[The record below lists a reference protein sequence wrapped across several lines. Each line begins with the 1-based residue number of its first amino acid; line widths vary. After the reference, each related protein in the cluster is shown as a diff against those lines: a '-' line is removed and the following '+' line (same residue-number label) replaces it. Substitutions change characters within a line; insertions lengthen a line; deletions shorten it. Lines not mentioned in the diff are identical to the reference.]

1 MATTKCLLYCTKA
14 IKHYSVGHLIFNS
27 DDLTLNPDTNKYVF
41 GDSCYLM
48 ASENSYGK
56 DNFLN
61 GKIVAECEVE
71 TKEICFEKISNGVGY
86 DYHYTLPNGDYIN
99 GSCLSDVEMQ
109 NYLGEKNGY
118 ALFIKNIK
126 TKILSFDKD
135 CIFKKPHGNET
146 ITRAPQNMQWCF
158 DRRGNRYALISI
170 RPEWLCKILNGEKT
184 IEIRKKV
191 LKGMCD
197 DE

>member
-14 IKHYSVGHLIFNS
+14 KPYLIEYENDNDYIS
-27 DDLTLNPDTNKYVF
+27 YLEYRLEESLKDLCFEEKI
-41 GDSCYLM
+41 
-48 ASENSYGK
+48 
-56 DNFLN
+56 LN
-61 GKIVAECEVE
+61 GKIVVECEVE

-86 DYHYTLPNGDYIN
+86 DYHYTLPNGDYID

-118 ALFIKNIK
+118 ALFIKNLK

-135 CIFKKPHGNET
+135 CIFKKPHGNEV

-158 DRRGNRYALISI
+158 DRRGNRYVLISI
-170 RPEWLCKILNGEKT
+170 RPEWLCKILNEEKT
-184 IEIRKKV
+184 IEIRRKV

>member
-1 MATTKCLLYCTKA
+1 MATTKCLLYCTKG
-14 IKHYSVGHLIFNS
+14 KPYLF
-27 DDLTLNPDTNKYVF
+27 DLKGCKVKQRYMCEKSILGEP
-41 GDSCYLM
+41 
-48 ASENSYGK
+48 
-56 DNFLN
+56 LN
-61 GKIVAECEVE
+61 GKIVAECEVK

-118 ALFIKNIK
+118 ALHIKNLK
-126 TKILSFDKD
+126 TKMLSFDKD
-135 CIFKKPHGNET
+135 CIFKKPHGNEV

-170 RPEWLCKILNGEKT
+170 RPEWLCKILNEEKT

>member
-14 IKHYSVGHLIFNS
+14 KPYLIEYENDNDYIS
-27 DDLTLNPDTNKYVF
+27 YLEYRLEESPKDLCFEEKI
-41 GDSCYLM
+41 
-48 ASENSYGK
+48 
-56 DNFLN
+56 LN

-71 TKEICFEKISNGVGY
+71 TKRIQMVGDEMELWFETLDGENVEY
-86 DYHYTLPNGDYIN
+86 D
-99 GSCLSDVEMQ
+99 SCLEFDQ
-109 NYLGEKNGY
+109 FDTYLSSNDYKGY
-118 ALFIKNIK
+118 ALFIKNLKPIM
-126 TKILSFDKD
+126 LSFDKD

-158 DRRGNRYALISI
+158 DRFGNRYALISI

>member
-14 IKHYSVGHLIFNS
+14 IKHYSVGHLIFNL

-71 TKEICFEKISNGVGY
+71 TKQIQMVGDEMELWFETLDGENVEY
-86 DYHYTLPNGDYIN
+86 D
-99 GSCLSDVEMQ
+99 SCLEFDQ
-109 NYLGEKNGY
+109 FDTYLSSNDYKGY
-118 ALFIKNIK
+118 ALFIKNLK
-126 TKILSFDKD
+126 PKMLSFDKD

>member
-1 MATTKCLLYCTKA
+1 MATTKCLLYCTKR
-14 IKHYSVGHLIFNS
+14 KPYLF
-27 DDLTLNPDTNKYVF
+27 DLKGCKVKQRYMCEKSILGEP
-41 GDSCYLM
+41 
-48 ASENSYGK
+48 
-56 DNFLN
+56 LN

-118 ALFIKNIK
+118 ALFIKNL
-126 TKILSFDKD
+126 KIFDRRKELKD
-135 CIFKKPHGNET
+135 YCVDNSKYYREYGWCLTPKEMYTPIQK
-146 ITRAPQNMQWCF
+146 APQNMQWCF

-170 RPEWLCKILNGEKT
+170 RPEWLCKILNEEKT